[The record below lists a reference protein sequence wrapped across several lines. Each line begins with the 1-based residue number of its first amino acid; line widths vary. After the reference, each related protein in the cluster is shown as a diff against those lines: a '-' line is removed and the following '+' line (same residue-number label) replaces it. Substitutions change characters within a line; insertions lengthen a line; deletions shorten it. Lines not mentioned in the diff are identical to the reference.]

1 MKKRTCTNEYFVG
14 NNVLVFIRNRY
25 WHANDVN
32 RMACVIT
39 EKGSGKQPTYK
50 LLTENSILGKRYTV
64 SD

>member
-25 WHANDVN
+25 RHANDVN

-50 LLTENSILGKRYTV
+50 LLTENSI
-64 SD
+64 